1 MHISE
6 SQIIFEGR
14 YTFYQDET
22 ERCRENWRGKSF
34 QRPQK
39 KKPLISTEGCAGREM
54 SISHELLIRFFI
66 LIVFS
71 CGFDIKA

>member
-6 SQIIFEGR
+6 NQIIFEGR

-39 KKPLISTEGCAGREM
+39 KAVDFHRGLRGPGNEYISWAPY
-54 SISHELLIRFFI
+54 SILHFNRIFLRIWY
-66 LIVFS
+66 
-71 CGFDIKA
+71 